1 MPKQA
6 RQNRVFLNPSMESR
20 LMKSNLWIVDDEE
33 SIRTICSSALEDLFN
48 IETFKD
54 ASEALLALNSS
65 KPDLIITDIRMPGLS
80 GLELLQKVSS
90 QHPGLPTIVITA
102 HSDIDNALSAY
113 KGGAFEYLPKPFDV
127 DSIRNLAQKALKD
140 SKSQINRNNDVFES
154 GSKII
159 GRADSL
165 QNVFKAIGKISKSDI
180 SVLIR
185 GESGTGK
192 ELIAEAIHNNSNRAN
207 MPFVAINVAAI
218 PHDLLESELFGHE
231 KGAFTG
237 AQSQRKGRFEQAQGG
252 TLFLDEIGDMHPE
265 LQTRLLRVLSSEEF
279 YRVGG
284 HSPIRTDVRII
295 AATNQSIEK
304 LIDNSKF
311 REDLFH
317 RLNVFKIELPPL
329 RDRTEDIPSLIDYFL
344 KRSSKDLKT
353 EKKIIDK
360 AAMDY
365 LINFRWSGNIRQLEN
380 MCRYLTVM
388 CSSAIVT
395 IDDIPDDILKTI
407 HTNEKLDTDWKLAV
421 QKHIRES
428 LPLDNNALKDISRDF
443 ETIIIK
449 EALIA
454 TRGIKIEAAK
464 LLGWGRNTLTRK
476 IKTSD

>member
-1 MPKQA
+1 
-6 RQNRVFLNPSMESR
+6 
-20 LMKSNLWIVDDEE
+20 MKSNLWIVDDEE

-127 DSIRNLAQKALKD
+127 DSIRSLAQKALKD
-140 SKSQINRNNDVFES
+140 SKSQINLNDDVFES
-154 GSKII
+154 ETKII
-159 GRADSL
+159 GKADSL
-165 QNVFKAIGKISKSDI
+165 QNVFKGIGKISKSDI

-192 ELIAEAIHNNSNRAN
+192 ELIAQAIHDNSKRSN

-237 AQSQRKGRFEQAQGG
+237 AQTQRKGRFEQAHGG

-284 HSPIRTDVRII
+284 HTPIKTDVRII
-295 AATNQSIEK
+295 AATNQSIER

-329 RDRTEDIPSLIDYFL
+329 RDRAEDIPSLVEFFL

-360 AAMDY
+360 TAMDY
-365 LINFRWSGNIRQLEN
+365 LVNFRWPGNIRQLEN

-388 CSSAIVT
+388 CSSSVIT
-395 IDDIPDDILKTI
+395 IDDVPDDILNTVN
-407 HTNEKLDTDWKLAV
+407 TNEELDADWRLAI

-428 LPLDNNALKDISRDF
+428 LPLDKNALKNISREF
-443 ETIIIK
+443 EAIIIK
-449 EALIA
+449 EALVA

-464 LLGWGRNTLTRK
+464 LLGWGRNTLSRK
-476 IKTSD
+476 IKSSS

>member
-1 MPKQA
+1 
-6 RQNRVFLNPSMESR
+6 
-20 LMKSNLWIVDDEE
+20 MKSNLWIVDDEE

-127 DSIRNLAQKALKD
+127 DSIRSLAQKALKD
-140 SKSQINRNNDVFES
+140 SKSQINSNDDVFES
-154 GSKII
+154 ETKII
-159 GRADSL
+159 GKADSL
-165 QNVFKAIGKISKSDI
+165 QNVFKGIGKISKSDI

-192 ELIAEAIHNNSNRAN
+192 ELIAQAIHDNSKRSN

-237 AQSQRKGRFEQAQGG
+237 AQTQRKGRFEQAHGG

-284 HSPIRTDVRII
+284 HTPIKTDVRII
-295 AATNQSIEK
+295 AATNQSIER

-329 RDRTEDIPSLIDYFL
+329 RDRAEDIPSLVEFFL

-360 AAMDY
+360 TAMDY
-365 LINFRWSGNIRQLEN
+365 LVNFRWPGNIRQLEN

-388 CSSAIVT
+388 CSSSVIT
-395 IDDIPDDILKTI
+395 IDDVPDDILNTVN
-407 HTNEKLDTDWKLAV
+407 TNEELDADWRLAI

-428 LPLDNNALKDISRDF
+428 LPLDKNALKNISREF
-443 ETIIIK
+443 EAIIIK

-464 LLGWGRNTLTRK
+464 LLGWGRNTLSRK
-476 IKTSD
+476 IKSSS